1 MKLRET
7 ELDGVVE
14 LTPTRHGDDR
24 GWFSEVWNRSTI
36 ADLGIALDWV
46 QDNEAKSA
54 AAGTVRGLHFQT
66 EPHAQDKLV
75 RAAHGRIVDV
85 AVDLRRSS
93 PTFGR
98 HVAVE
103 LSADVG
109 NQLLVPVGF
118 AHGYCTLEPD
128 TVIAYKVTDFYA
140 PSCDRSLRWNDPTLG
155 IDWPVDLA
163 DATLSD
169 KDRYAPLL
177 AEITDSLFG

>member
-1 MKLRET
+1 VKLRAT

-14 LTPTRHGDDR
+14 LIPTRHGDER
-24 GWFSEVWNRSTI
+24 GWFSEVWNRSTL
-36 ADLGIALDWV
+36 AGLGIELDWV

-54 AAGTVRGLHFQT
+54 AAGTLRGLHFQT
-66 EPHAQDKLV
+66 APQAQDKLV

-93 PTFGR
+93 STFGR

-103 LSADVG
+103 LSADAG

-140 PSCDRSLRWNDPTLG
+140 PSCDRSLRWDDPALG
-155 IDWPVDLA
+155 IEWPVDPA
-163 DATLSD
+163 DVTLSD
-169 KDRYAPLL
+169 KDRSAPLL
-177 AEITDSLFG
+177 ADIGDSLFD